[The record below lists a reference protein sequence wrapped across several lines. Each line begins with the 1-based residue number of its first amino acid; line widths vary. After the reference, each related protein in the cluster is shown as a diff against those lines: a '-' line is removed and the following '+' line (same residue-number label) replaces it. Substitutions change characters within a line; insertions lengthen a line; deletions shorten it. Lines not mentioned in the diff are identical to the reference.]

1 MVSARFRAGKT
12 SARLTWMGRATG
24 PAGPAGPAIR
34 VAARPME
41 PPGSGGHDLTGQ
53 VIQGWSI
60 LGSAGVLR
68 YPSTSLLRATPAPHP
83 VIQPSTTADLPN
95 GQGPCLRNSS
105 ARTAPA
111 SRSWL
116 FSPVT
121 LFPEIPTFAYMQ
133 SETAQLRER
142 LGTGQEGRP
151 EATYTGLGGAAPA
164 MDPPVRKVT
173 EVTNVPNGRAVS
185 RGRRRQPFGRGPPW
199 LQARTAMAPGIYE
212 APWL

>member
-24 PAGPAGPAIR
+24 PAGPAGLAIR
-34 VAARPME
+34 VAAIPME

-83 VIQPSTTADLPN
+83 VIQPSTAADLPN

-105 ARTAPA
+105 PAPA
-111 SRSWL
+111 
-116 FSPVT
+116 
-121 LFPEIPTFAYMQ
+121 
-133 SETAQLRER
+133 R
-142 LGTGQEGRP
+142 L
-151 EATYTGLGGAAPA
+151 
-164 MDPPVRKVT
+164 PVRDYFLLSHCSRKFRHSPICSPKQHSG
-173 EVTNVPNGRAVS
+173 ENGS
-185 RGRRRQPFGRGPPW
+185 GRGRKGGRRPPIPAREERHQPWTR
-199 LQARTAMAPGIYE
+199 R
-212 APWL
+212 